1 MKTSMNKF
9 RFGKYRESDAMSN
22 LISENYPALLVMSR
36 FGIALGFGEK
46 SIGEVCRNNR
56 VDANTFLAI
65 INLMVSENR
74 IIPSSDTEISVE
86 SLIDYLHN
94 SHNYFLNYRLPEIR
108 EKLSKVLNEGED
120 DLNKAVLEYF
130 DKFVA
135 EIRKHM
141 LNEDKKVFPY
151 VKHLLTAK
159 NKDKYNIGFSKQH
172 EQIETR
178 LAEFKNILIK
188 YYPAQSTNEINS
200 VLFDIFSC
208 EKDLAS
214 HNAVEEYLFLPAI
227 EKLESKNG
235 KPS

>member
-1 MKTSMNKF
+1 MNKF

-46 SIGEVCRNNR
+46 SIGEVCRDNQ

-74 IIPSSDTEISVE
+74 IIPSAGTEISVE

-94 SHNYFLNYRLPEIR
+94 SHDYFLNYRLPEIR
-108 EKLSKVLNEGED
+108 EKLSKVLNEGEN

-135 EIRKHM
+135 EIKKHM

-151 VKHLLTAK
+151 VKSLLKTE
-159 NKDKYNIGFSKQH
+159 NKDKYNISFSKQH
-172 EQIETR
+172 EQIESR
-178 LAEFKNILIK
+178 LTEFKNILIK
-188 YYPAQSTNEINS
+188 YYPAQSTNKMNG
-200 VLFDIFSC
+200 VLFDIFNC
-208 EKDLAS
+208 ERDLAS

-227 EKLESKNG
+227 LALENKTEKSA
-235 KPS
+235 